1 MSGGWEGGEGGGV
14 TKALDEVDPK
24 KWKKQK
30 SKITKQ
36 NKKSSKCLCRFIFS
50 LCDTSLIHFR

>member
-1 MSGGWEGGEGGGV
+1 MGGGRGGGGV

-36 NKKSSKCLCRFIFS
+36 NTEIE
-50 LCDTSLIHFR
+50 

>member
-1 MSGGWEGGEGGGV
+1 MGGGRGGGV

-30 SKITKQ
+30 ITKQ
-36 NKKSSKCLCRFIFS
+36 NTEIE
-50 LCDTSLIHFR
+50 